1 MLPRLAL
8 CFSLL
13 SFALLAPL
21 PGKKGPKK
29 SSIAATALHF
39 NSLQTP
45 LVSERIDNEINHFL
59 TVKDYDALER
69 YLKELR
75 PIAILNLATSEENY
89 NAAQANFETTT
100 QSNSKL
106 LASFKSK
113 PLAKKSALAA
123 LKKEL
128 DIASAAFDASAVDV
142 SKLSRKGDLITRFST
157 SDYRSAENELSV
169 AESLRGFAEIGL
181 EPASLEREA
190 SNFKYFGEP
199 DREAIKAQAES
210 KYTTAALRVNHA
222 IARIDEMKASEYS
235 WDQHLLKLAVAK
247 EKSEARRMTRLEAQ
261 SKLEEIH
268 QIVETA
274 STSLK
279 NRQKSEVNV
288 KKAKAALE
296 SADEILVEANLALRI
311 AEEFVLRGPD
321 FFAFIRAGKACADY
335 VAEHGYTNDEELR
348 RLATDI
354 LIAKAKMDG
363 LVSAAK
369 DARPA

>member
-113 PLAKKSALAA
+113 PPAKKSALAA

-247 EKSEARRMTRLEAQ
+247 EKSE
-261 SKLEEIH
+261 
-268 QIVETA
+268 
-274 STSLK
+274 
-279 NRQKSEVNV
+279 VNV